1 MPGIFSG
8 NGSVRWVIEARN
20 IKGSPKSESKGG
32 RKHYQDGHDETDP
45 NGRFVITIK
54 YPKSPVEQE
63 ALRKQ
68 LSAAAT
74 SRGAGAVTLTIP
86 IEDVQSGHD
95 PSTDEQIRIDW

>member
-8 NGSVRWVIEARN
+8 NGSVRWVVEAHN
-20 IKGSPKSESKGG
+20 IKGSPRSESKGG
-32 RKHYQDGHDETDP
+32 RRHYQEGHDETAP

-54 YPKSPVEQE
+54 YPKSPAEQE
-63 ALRKQ
+63 ALRRQ
-68 LSAAAT
+68 LSEAAKG
-74 SRGAGAVTLTIP
+74 REGAVTLTIP